1 MIYHFRVYKE
11 DGGYWAECCEL
22 EGCRTQGNS
31 MASVTRA
38 CEEALDL
45 YLDEGDTLPPLPDVS
60 LDAHPQILPVPV
72 NAKRAL
78 ALLLRHERHAQRLT
92 QQQAA
97 TRLGMRN
104 LYSYQRLEKRAN
116 PSLSLLERIH
126 QSFPGIPMDRL
137 FERPIKAASPFQ

>member
-1 MIYHFRVYKE
+1 MRRHK
-11 DGGYWAECCEL
+11 DDGYWAECCEL

-31 MASVTRA
+31 ISSVKRA
-38 CEEALDL
+38 CEKALDL
-45 YLDEGDTLPPLPDVS
+45 YLDEADTLPPLPDAA
-60 LDAHPQILPVPV
+60 LDTHPQLVPVTV

-126 QSFPGIPMDRL
+126 QAFPGIPIQSL
-137 FERPIKAASPFQ
+137 FERPINAPGPFL